1 MSGMDFGPLSGR
13 TIGVVMRE
21 ALRRGDKA
29 VETKRFGAASHAKGV
44 KDDGGID
51 FFTDADTAAQK
62 AIVTVLRE
70 NFPTFGLVG
79 EEDGLRV
86 ECDRDAHGGHD
97 LWFTIDPI
105 DGTLAF
111 MREQSHG
118 IGSMIALVRNGVV
131 VGAYVRDLCTH
142 EVYGFRPGST
152 NAHRIMLTD
161 EPHRLGINPERPLI
175 DQYLLLRDPPED
187 HDSELILAMARKPK
201 NGGAFKNYTMA
212 NGSIGISMAQL
223 WKGEV
228 GAAVLK
234 GRHNTPWDF
243 APVYGIS
250 RKLGFRFFSIVE
262 GRERAACRFVAFHP
276 SIVGT
281 VEPVD
286 HPLLVVHESR
296 LSELDAWIATHDR

>member
-21 ALRRGDKA
+21 ALRRGDRA
-29 VETKRFGAASHAKGV
+29 VVTKRFGAAAHAKGV
-44 KDDGGID
+44 KDDGGTD
-51 FFTDADTAAQK
+51 FFTDADTAAQL

-86 ECDRDAHGGHD
+86 ACDRDAHKKHD

-118 IGSMIALVRNGVV
+118 IGGMIALVCDGEVI
-131 VGAYVRDLCTH
+131 GAYVRDLCTH

-152 NAHRIMLTD
+152 NAHRIMPTD
-161 EPHRLGINPERPLI
+161 EPHRLAVNVDRPLV

-187 HDSELILAMARKPK
+187 HDSELVMAMSRKSTR
-201 NGGAFKNYTMA
+201 GGAFKNHTMA

-234 GRHNTPWDF
+234 GTKNTPWDF

-262 GRERAACRFVAFHP
+262 DREGATCRLLAFHP
-276 SIVGT
+276 SVVSTI
-281 VEPVD
+281 EPVD

-296 LSELDAWIATHDR
+296 IDELDAWIATRYR